1 MNLSLKLLLKQRNA
15 FCCSYSFSKRYYKI
29 PKFPPIFGNPSSTSS
44 KREHYESVKIGD
56 DVSMEIEFSS
66 YSAEQM
72 YKLAADVVHYK
83 DFVPWCTDSKVI
95 RHIST
100 NCAEVELSVG
110 FPPLIE
116 KYTSLVTFSK
126 PKMVKVSEKFPT
138 NIIITQRQGTFLC
151 YYFQSV
157 SQESRLFHYL
167 MSTWQFHPNADD
179 PDTCVVHFS
188 VIFQFRSPLYASLAN
203 LVFEEVTTNM
213 INAFFKRA
221 RDVYGPPKF
230 GHKSNINS

>member
-1 MNLSLKLLLKQRNA
+1 M
-15 FCCSYSFSKRYYKI
+15 FCRALTKYNFSKRYYKI
-29 PKFPPIFGNPSSTSS
+29 PKFPPIFGDPSSTSTR
-44 KREHYESVKIGD
+44 REYYESVKIG
-56 DVSMEIEFSS
+56 

-126 PKMVKVSEKFPT
+126 PKMVK
-138 NIIITQRQGTFLC
+138 
-151 YYFQSV
+151 SV

-188 VIFQFRSPLYASLAN
+188 VITVFNKTSFATCFLFSIQPAN
-203 LVFEEVTTNM
+203 
-213 INAFFKRA
+213 
-221 RDVYGPPKF
+221 
-230 GHKSNINS
+230 

>member
-29 PKFPPIFGNPSSTSS
+29 PKFPPIFGDPSSTSS
-44 KREHYESVKIGD
+44 KREHYESVKIG
-56 DVSMEIEFSS
+56 

-126 PKMVKVSEKFPT
+126 PKMVKVICEPGKQTVPLSDVNVAISP
-138 NIIITQRQGTFLC
+138 QR
-151 YYFQSV
+151 
-157 SQESRLFHYL
+157 
-167 MSTWQFHPNADD
+167 
-179 PDTCVVHFS
+179 
-188 VIFQFRSPLYASLAN
+188 
-203 LVFEEVTTNM
+203 
-213 INAFFKRA
+213 
-221 RDVYGPPKF
+221 
-230 GHKSNINS
+230 

>member
-1 MNLSLKLLLKQRNA
+1 MNMSLKLLLKQRNA

-29 PKFPPIFGNPSSTSS
+29 PKFPPIFGDPSSTSS

-126 PKMVKVSEKFPT
+126 PKMVK
-138 NIIITQRQGTFLC
+138 
-151 YYFQSV
+151 SV

>member
-15 FCCSYSFSKRYYKI
+15 LCCSYNFSKRHFKI
-29 PKFPPIFGNPSSTSS
+29 PKFPPTFGDASNS
-44 KREHYESVKIGD
+44 KREHYETVKIG
-56 DVSMEIEFSS
+56 

-72 YKLAADVVHYK
+72 YRLAADVVHYK

-95 RHIST
+95 RHVST

-110 FPPLIE
+110 FPPLVE

-126 PKMVKVSEKFPT
+126 PKMVK
-138 NIIITQRQGTFLC
+138 
-151 YYFQSV
+151 SV
-157 SQESRLFHYL
+157 SQESRLFNYL

-179 PDTCVVHFS
+179 PETCIVHFS
-188 VIFQFRSPLYASLAN
+188 VIFEFRSPLYASLTN
-203 LVFEEVTTNM
+203 LVFEEVTANM

-230 GHKSNINS
+230 GHKSNINE

>member
-1 MNLSLKLLLKQRNA
+1 MNMSLKLLLKQRNA
-15 FCCSYSFSKRYYKI
+15 LCCSYNFSKRHFKI
-29 PKFPPIFGNPSSTSS
+29 PKFPPIFGDASSS
-44 KREHYESVKIGD
+44 KREHYETVKIG
-56 DVSMEIEFSS
+56 

-95 RHIST
+95 RHVST

-126 PKMVKVSEKFPT
+126 PKMVK
-138 NIIITQRQGTFLC
+138 
-151 YYFQSV
+151 SV
-157 SQESRLFHYL
+157 SQESRLFNHL
-167 MSTWQFHPNADD
+167 MSMWQFHPNADD
-179 PDTCVVHFS
+179 PETCVVHFS
-188 VIFQFRSPLYASLAN
+188 VIFEFRSPLYASLAN

-230 GHKSNINS
+230 GHKSNINA

>member
-1 MNLSLKLLLKQRNA
+1 MLIRTSCLYCIIYIQLSFVTSVSVTFLFIKVQTRTVCFELA
-15 FCCSYSFSKRYYKI
+15 SI
-29 PKFPPIFGNPSSTSS
+29 PTFRLTSLC
-44 KREHYESVKIGD
+44 
-56 DVSMEIEFSS
+56 

-126 PKMVKVSEKFPT
+126 PKMVK
-138 NIIITQRQGTFLC
+138 
-151 YYFQSV
+151 SV
-157 SQESRLFHYL
+157 SQDSRLFHYL

-188 VIFQFRSPLYASLAN
+188 VIT
-203 LVFEEVTTNM
+203 VFNRTSFATCFLFS
-213 INAFFKRA
+213 IQPA
-221 RDVYGPPKF
+221 D
-230 GHKSNINS
+230 